1 MNLTKDLKAALTAQ
15 VIAALRKPA
24 TLFYHNRKG
33 VLRARLQPVKA
44 PFVSNAN
51 SFEREA
57 PNLKQTAAEAVPLLL
72 ESLEVFP
79 QGAHTGAGVTEV

>member
-1 MNLTKDLKAALTAQ
+1 MVLPQQKRCPEGQ
-15 VIAALRKPA
+15 
-24 TLFYHNRKG
+24 TL
-33 VLRARLQPVKA
+33 ASESS
-44 PFVSNAN
+44 FVSNAN